1 MNSNLEKK
9 LNELLKAVAN
19 ISERLDKLDAKLEK
33 FDRRITNLEHIV
45 EEKIP
50 KLQQELQAKVDNSTL
65 KDLETRIRK
74 IEQQQVN
81 QLNKDIMQES
91 YEKRLNLLIHGIEET
106 DESAWEK
113 RETTLQLVNDFMKR
127 GLQIEDPATIMLTD
141 YHRLPQ
147 QPTYKNGTKVTRPI
161 IIKLINSSDKH
172 LIFDSLKNLKQF
184 NNARKLNQQKSV
196 YITEQLPKQFQLERK
211 ALLPA
216 FKEAKALKKQTRW
229 RAVNGHYYLF
239 IDNIKVPATE
249 INSVY
254 IGSSKK
260 DLNS

>member
-1 MNSNLEKK
+1 MNSNLERK

-91 YEKRLNLLIHGIEET
+91 YEKRFNLLIHGIEETEET

-127 GLQIEDPATIMLTD
+127 GLQIEDPSTIMLTD

-147 QPTYKNGTKVTRPI
+147 HPIYRNDTKVTRPI

-172 LIFDSLKNLKQF
+172 LIFGSLKNLKQF
-184 NNARKLNQQKSV
+184 NNERKLNQQKSV

-239 IDNIKVPATE
+239 IDNIKVSATE
-249 INSVY
+249 INRV
-254 IGSSKK
+254 
-260 DLNS
+260 